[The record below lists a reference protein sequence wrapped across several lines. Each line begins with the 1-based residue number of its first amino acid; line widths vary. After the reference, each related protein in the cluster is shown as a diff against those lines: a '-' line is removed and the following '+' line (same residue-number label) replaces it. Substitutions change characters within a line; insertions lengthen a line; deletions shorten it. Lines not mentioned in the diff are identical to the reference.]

1 MMRCMRVFLTALL
14 CATAG
19 IVTGAGASAQRGTA
33 PRGTPASPV
42 QAPARNGLDAA
53 GVALRT
59 RFALQALDRYL
70 ETWNSREP
78 KLWATSLHF
87 PHVRPGAGAFNVTQ
101 TAEQYAAGIN
111 YAQTIATGWHHSEWI
126 SREVLQV
133 GVDKVHAAGQWQRY
147 SEDGKALAT
156 NIVTYVITQQADG
169 WRVQSRFAAGD
180 GSLDAAAAEK
190 TRAAAMTALN
200 QFFTAWNSHDVKSVS
215 AAIHYPQVRLADN
228 ILEVWPTMEAFS
240 AGTEVARQRTWYTM
254 RIDQSRVVQVGPNGV
269 NIIASISK
277 LDRSG
282 KVQARDEGL
291 FLVTLR
297 DGLWKVQARS
307 FMST

>member
-1 MMRCMRVFLTALL
+1 MVSRAVTAFAALWVGL
-14 CATAG
+14 NVVATSG
-19 IVTGAGASAQRGTA
+19 FAQRGTS
-33 PRGTPASPV
+33 TPAT
-42 QAPARNGLDAA
+42 PAFRNGLDAA
-53 GVALRT
+53 AIALRSQ
-59 RFALQALDRYL
+59 FALQALDRYL
-70 ETWNSREP
+70 ETWNSRDP

-101 TAEQYAAGIN
+101 TPEQYAAGVN
-111 YAQTIATGWHHSEWI
+111 YAQTISTGWHHSEWI

-133 GVDKVHAAGQWQRY
+133 GFDKIHAAGQWQRY

-180 GSLDAAAAEK
+180 GSLDAAGMEK
-190 TRAAAMTALN
+190 NRAAAMTALN
-200 QFFTAWNSHDVKSVS
+200 QFLTAWNSHDMKALT
-215 AAIHYPQVRLADN
+215 AAVHYPQVRLADN
-228 ILEVWPTMEAFS
+228 ILEVWQNADTFA
-240 AGTEVARQRTWYTM
+240 AGTELSRQRTWYQT
-254 RIDQSRVVQVGPNGV
+254 RIDQSRVVQIGPNGV
-269 NIIASISK
+269 NIVASLSK

-297 DGLWKVQARS
+297 DGVWKVQARS
-307 FMST
+307 LMTT

>member
-1 MMRCMRVFLTALL
+1 MVAVGVAFGVVSSA
-14 CATAG
+14 AP
-19 IVTGAGASAQRGTA
+19 SAQRGA
-33 PRGTPASPV
+33 AAA
-42 QAPARNGLDAA
+42 APAAYQNGLDTA
-53 GVALRT
+53 GIALRT
-59 RFALQALDRYL
+59 QFALQALDRYL
-70 ETWNSREP
+70 ETWNSRDP

-87 PHVRPGAGAFNVTQ
+87 PHVRPGAGAFNVTR
-101 TAEQYAAGIN
+101 TPEQYAAGVN
-111 YAQTIATGWHHSEWI
+111 YEQTVATGWHHSEWT

-180 GSLDAAAAEK
+180 GSLDAAGTEK
-190 TRAAAMTALN
+190 NRAAAMTALTE
-200 QFFTAWNSHDVKSVS
+200 FMTAWNSHDMKAVT
-215 AAIHYPQVRLADN
+215 AAIHYPHVRLADN
-228 ILEVWPTMEAFS
+228 ILEVWPNADAF
-240 AGTEVARQRTWYTM
+240 ATGTELPRQRTWFQT

-269 NIIASISK
+269 NIVASISR

-282 KVQARDEGL
+282 KLMSRDEGL

-297 DGLWKVQARS
+297 DGAWKVQARS
-307 FMST
+307 LMST

>member
-1 MMRCMRVFLTALL
+1 MTMMRYMRVFLMALL
-14 CATAG
+14 CAGAVRTAT
-19 IVTGAGASAQRGTA
+19 VSAQRG
-33 PRGTPASPV
+33 PAV
-42 QAPARNGLDAA
+42 PATSAYRNGLDAA
-53 GVALRT
+53 GIALRT
-59 RFALQALDRYL
+59 HFALQALDRYL
-70 ETWNSREP
+70 ETWNSRDP

-101 TAEQYAAGIN
+101 TPEQYAAGVN
-111 YAQTIATGWHHSEWI
+111 YAQTISTGWHHSEWI

-180 GSLDAAAAEK
+180 GSLDAAGAEK
-190 TRAAAMTALN
+190 NRAAAVAALN
-200 QFFTAWNSHDVKSVS
+200 QFITAWNSHDMKAVT

-228 ILEVWPTMEAFS
+228 ILEVWQNADAFA
-240 AGTEVARQRTWYTM
+240 AGTELSRQRTWYQK
-254 RIDQSRVVQVGPNGV
+254 RIDQSRVVQIGPNGV

-297 DGLWKVQARS
+297 DGAWKVQARS
-307 FMST
+307 LMGT

>member
-1 MMRCMRVFLTALL
+1 MGNRRLFVIAML
-14 CATAG
+14 CAPVGLVA
-19 IVTGAGASAQRGTA
+19 AGASVQRSTA
-33 PRGTPASPV
+33 AR
-42 QAPARNGLDAA
+42 APSAYRNGLDAS
-53 GVALRT
+53 GIALRT
-59 RFALQALDRYL
+59 QFALQALDRYL

-101 TAEQYAAGIN
+101 TPEQYAAGVN

-133 GVDKVHAAGQWQRY
+133 GFDKIHAAGQWQRY

-180 GSLDAAAAEK
+180 GSLDAAGTEK
-190 TRAAAMTALN
+190 NRVAAMTALN
-200 QFFTAWNSHDVKSVS
+200 QFFTAWNSHDIKAVT

-228 ILEVWPTMEAFS
+228 ILDVWSNADAFA
-240 AGTEVARQRTWYTM
+240 AGTELSRQRTWFQT

-269 NIIASISK
+269 NIIASFSK
-277 LDRSG
+277 LDRTG

-297 DGLWKVQARS
+297 DGAWKVQARS
-307 FMST
+307 LMST